1 MFICFATASV
11 RCHHEFNAEHLQ
23 EEMVSVSLRSTLV
36 SGAAF
41 ATAGVLALGSNIVA
55 PPVITLAQPVVEL
68 PTVHVAEV
76 ALTGFALDLYS
87 ALNGWVEFGV
97 QVLQDFFFW
106 NPDIAA
112 GIGNL
117 YTMFEPVITAVVTI
131 IDGLVAAPTD
141 FLGTLTTIVNTL
153 LPAFGLGVPTL
164 AAAVGKSAASLTA
177 ARTGDGPRAAASQL
191 PEPVAV
197 ELPAVVEEVPRIVCC
212 SPQPE
217 VTAELPVAEAPVPAV
232 AEIPVEVPAA
242 AEVPAEVATPAVA
255 DAAPSA
261 RAVRSAVRAA
271 VPASAPGVDS
281 AESISPG
288 VGSVA
293 PSSAG
298 AGRTPARATR
308 GTADRA
314 TSAAR
319 ASVTAAAD
327 AAN

>member
-11 RCHHEFNAEHLQ
+11 RCHHGSNAEHLQ
-23 EEMVSVSLRSTLV
+23 EDMVSVSLRSTLV
-36 SGAAF
+36 SGAVF

-117 YTMFEPVITAVVTI
+117 YAMFEPVITAVVTI
-131 IDGLVAAPTD
+131 IDGLVGAPTD

-164 AAAVGKSAASLTA
+164 ASVGKSAASLTA

-191 PEPVAV
+191 PEPIAV
-197 ELPAVVEEVPRIVCC
+197 ELPAVVEEVPRIICC

-217 VTAELPVAEAPVPAV
+217 VTAELPVAEVPA
-232 AEIPVEVPAA
+232 EVPAA

-255 DAAPSA
+255 DAAPPA
-261 RAVRSAVRAA
+261 RAVRSALRAA
-271 VPASAPGVDS
+271 VPASAPEVDSAGVDS
-281 AESISPG
+281 AG
-288 VGSVA
+288 VDSAGVDSAGVDSAGVDSAGS
-293 PSSAG
+293 SSAG
-298 AGRTPARATR
+298 AVRTPARATR
-308 GTADRA
+308 GTADR
-314 TSAAR
+314 
-319 ASVTAAAD
+319 
-327 AAN
+327 